1 MDSAIPSQPFH
12 SILWP
17 DAQADGPRDAVAV
30 PDCFHDLNLNLVED
44 AITSAWPGENLA
56 PFFRTPLRD
65 NDTILYRQEILR
77 DLEHPALRQ
86 KIEEFTQQLRA
97 VRKQLAGVEK
107 LSCHYEKERAF
118 LAATDLY
125 RSAVTALF
133 DGLQHMQGISRGLL
147 TLRHYLADYTMSSGF
162 QNLAAD
168 ISKVLSELNDVRYSL
183 IVRGD
188 SVTVRESRGEADA
201 SSEVE
206 ATFAKFRRE
215 AAKDYRIQHHG
226 RIGFNDLN
234 HVEAQLLDRIA
245 LLYPQAFGRLD
256 KFYADHTDFVDAT
269 IARFA
274 REACFYLA
282 WLAYT
287 EPMRLA
293 GLSLCLP
300 SVATQSRSIACADT
314 FDIALAAGLVREQRA
329 VIRNSFTLSGPER
342 IIVVSGPNHGGKTTF
357 ARTLGQLHWLA
368 ALGCTVPGTSAQ
380 LLLFD
385 RLFTHFEREEHVDTL
400 RGKLKDD
407 LYRIHAIL
415 QHATPRSVIIVNEIF
430 SSTTLND
437 ALQLG
442 RKIIAHIAELDA
454 LAVCVTFL
462 TELASCNEKTVS
474 MVATVDPHDP
484 AVRTYRVE
492 RRPADGLAYA
502 LAIANKY
509 RVTHDWL
516 LRRIAP

>member
-1 MDSAIPSQPFH
+1 MNSAIGSQPFH
-12 SILWP
+12 SILWR
-17 DAQADGPRDAVAV
+17 DAQADVPHDDVAM
-30 PDCFHDLNLNLVED
+30 PDCFHDLNLDQIEA
-44 AITSAWPGENLA
+44 AITSGWPADNLA

-65 NDTILYRQEILR
+65 NGAILYRQEILR
-77 DLEHPALRQ
+77 DLEYPALRQ
-86 KIEEFTQQLRA
+86 KAEVFTLQLRDM
-97 VRKQLAGVEK
+97 RTQLASVDK
-107 LSCHYEKERAF
+107 LYNHYEKERAF
-118 LAATDLY
+118 LAAAGLY
-125 RSAVTALF
+125 QSAVQTLA
-133 DGLQHMQGISRGLL
+133 DGLQNMRGTSRGLL
-147 TLRHYLADYTMSSGF
+147 ALRDYLAEYTATPGF
-162 QNLAAD
+162 QKLAAD
-168 ISKVLSELNDVRYSL
+168 TSKVLSELGDIRYNL

-188 SVTVRESRGEADA
+188 SVTVQEYRGEVDA
-201 SSEVE
+201 SSEVD
-206 ATFAKFRRE
+206 ATFDKFRRD
-215 AAKDYRIQHHG
+215 AANDYRIQHHG
-226 RIGFNDLN
+226 RIGFNGLN

-245 LLYPQAFGRLD
+245 QLNSQPFGKLD
-256 KFYADHTDFVDAT
+256 TFYADHTHFVDAT

-293 GLSLCLP
+293 GLPLCFP
-300 SVATQSRSIACADT
+300 AVDAQSKSVACADT
-314 FDIALAAGLVREQRA
+314 FDIALAASLVHAQRP
-329 VIRNSFTLSGPER
+329 VIHNDFALSGAER

-357 ARTLGQLHWLA
+357 ARTFGQLHWLA
-368 ALGCTVPGTSAQ
+368 ALGCTVPGTSAR
-380 LLLFD
+380 LFLFD
-385 RLFTHFEREEHVDTL
+385 QLFTHFEREEHVDTL

-415 QHATPRSVIIVNEIF
+415 EHATPRSIIIMNEIF

-437 ALQLG
+437 AVQLG
-442 RKIIAHIAELDA
+442 RKIIARIAALDA

-462 TELASCNEKTVS
+462 TELASCNEKTFS

-484 AVRTYRVE
+484 AVRTYQVE

-509 RVTHDWL
+509 RVTQDWM